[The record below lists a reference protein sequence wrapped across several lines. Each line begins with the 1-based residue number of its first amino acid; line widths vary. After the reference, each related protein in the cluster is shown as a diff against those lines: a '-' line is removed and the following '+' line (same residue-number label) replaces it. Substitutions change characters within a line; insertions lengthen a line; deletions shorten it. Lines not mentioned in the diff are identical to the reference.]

1 MEINSKQLKKR
12 GGLFVAIGCLLII
25 FGNAITFTWPTTD
38 FWRGFIH
45 GFSVVANLCGI
56 IFLVY
61 AWRCAKREGR
71 LLKEEESEA
80 LSSGEETKDQ

>member
-25 FGNAITFTWPTTD
+25 FGNALSFTWPTTD

-45 GFSVVANLCGI
+45 GFSVIANLCGI
-56 IFLVY
+56 VFLVI
-61 AWRCAKREGR
+61 AWRYAKKEGR
-71 LLKEEESEA
+71 LQKEEESEV
-80 LSSGEETKDQ
+80 LSSEAEAKDQ